1 MRASARRL
9 FNGLAASQIRQ
20 VLPSQIRQV
29 RAIRAL
35 LCTYRTHESHFNH
48 IHLSACWMSLGQLAR
63 QSTKREWL
71 QDNAEVVG
79 SLVKRTVQAARTG
92 DISAR
97 ELANI
102 AYGAARSGRGQKM
115 SALFVAL
122 ARAA

>member
-29 RAIRAL
+29 RAIQAL

-48 IHLSACWMSLGQLAR
+48 IQLSACWMSLGQLAR

-97 ELANI
+97 AIANI
-102 AYGAARSGRGQKM
+102 AYGAARSRVGKQMGPLM
-115 SALFVAL
+115 IG
-122 ARAA
+122 